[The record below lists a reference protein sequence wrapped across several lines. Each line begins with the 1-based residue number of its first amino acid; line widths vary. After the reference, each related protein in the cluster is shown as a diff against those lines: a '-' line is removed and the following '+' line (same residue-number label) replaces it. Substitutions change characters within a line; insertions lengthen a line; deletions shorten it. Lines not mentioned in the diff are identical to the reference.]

1 LGCTH
6 YPFVI
11 DVIRRLAPSAHV
23 IDPAP
28 AVARQVDRV
37 LRERG
42 LCCDEAQIGQH
53 RFVTSGDLDQYQGIL
68 RMLVNVEVPGRHAH
82 WSTDHTTLIEVTS
95 KEER

>member
-11 DVIRRLAPSAHV
+11 DVIRQLVPGVSV

-37 LRERG
+37 LRERNWQRVT
-42 LCCDEAQIGQH
+42 DRMGQH
-53 RFVTSGDLDQYQGIL
+53 HFITSGDGDRYRAAL
-68 RMLVNVEVPGRHAH
+68 RALVQVDSPVLRATWNPPQRSLTE
-82 WSTDHTTLIEVTS
+82 
-95 KEER
+95 